1 MRLTEKKK
9 TCLRSQNSQSL
20 SARNWHYTQVFLRS
34 NHFFASSVRCTE
46 RDPLPLHSWP
56 QSAFL
61 LSPPSHTPASPPF
74 SPSLIHVSSPLHHY
88 REHKLNRMRAQFNQ
102 TICALTKLS
111 LSLPLFFPFNL
122 ATGDKIWMLL
132 KGLELGSDELSW
144 RKKVKRGAGSTQQQR
159 TEGGGDRW
167 EEDQGRRVVL

>member
-1 MRLTEKKK
+1 MSCGRFILENASDWKKK

-20 SARNWHYTQVFLRS
+20 SARNWHYAQVFLRS

-88 REHKLNRMRAQFNQ
+88 KEHKFNRMRAHFNQ

-111 LSLPLFFPFNL
+111 LSLPLFS
-122 ATGDKIWMLL
+122 LL
-132 KGLELGSDELSW
+132 ILLREIRYECFSRVSSWGQMSYLGG
-144 RKKVKRGAGSTQQQR
+144 RK
-159 TEGGGDRW
+159 
-167 EEDQGRRVVL
+167 